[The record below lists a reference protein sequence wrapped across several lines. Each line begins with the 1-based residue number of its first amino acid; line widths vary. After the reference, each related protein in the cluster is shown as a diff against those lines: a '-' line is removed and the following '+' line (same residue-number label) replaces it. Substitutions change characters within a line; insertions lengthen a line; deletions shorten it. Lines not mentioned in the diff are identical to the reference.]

1 MIRRCLCRSAALWEI
16 KLIEMIVDFHTHTFP
31 DKIAAATIEKLSRMA
46 HIHPFTDGTAEGLKR
61 SMADA
66 GVTYSVVLPVATNPR
81 QVAGI
86 NRAAAAVNDR
96 EEGLISFGCTHPELE
111 NWKEELDQAARLGLK
126 GIKIHP
132 AYQMVD
138 QNDIRYLRILERA
151 GELGLIVVTHS
162 GLDIGF
168 PGAEQCAPRKIAE
181 AVRQVG
187 PVQLVAAH
195 MGGWRQWKEAEQ
207 LAEFTNVYLDTSFS
221 TGSLTPRS
229 AEDAPDTALELMQAD
244 AFLHMVSLFGVHR
257 ILFGTDSPWSDQ
269 RESIRWL
276 QDLPLPAAD
285 CAAILGANAQG
296 LLQLKK

>member
-16 KLIEMIVDFHTHTFP
+16 RPSEMTVDFHTHTFP

-46 HIHPFTDGTAEGLKR
+46 HIHPFTDGTAEELKR

-66 GVTYSVVLPVATNPR
+66 GVTHSVILPVATHPR

-86 NRAAAAVNDR
+86 NRAAAVVNDR
-96 EEGLISFGCTHPELE
+96 EEGLISFGCMHPDLE
-111 NWKEELDQAARLGLK
+111 NWKEELDKAAQLGLK

-132 AYQMVD
+132 VYQQVD
-138 QNDIRYLRILERA
+138 QNDLRYLRMLERA
-151 GELGLIVVTHS
+151 GELDLIVVTHS

-168 PGAEQCAPRKIAE
+168 PGAKQCAPEKIAD

-187 PVQLVAAH
+187 PVKLVAAH

-207 LAEFTNVYLDTSFS
+207 LVEFPNVYLDTSFS

-229 AEDAPDTALELMQAD
+229 AEDVPDTAHELMQAD

-269 RESIRWL
+269 RESVRWL
-276 QDLPLPAAD
+276 RALPLSVEERD
-285 CAAILGANAQG
+285 AILGGNAQR
-296 LLQLKK
+296 LLRL

>member
-1 MIRRCLCRSAALWEI
+1 
-16 KLIEMIVDFHTHTFP
+16 MIVDFHTHTFP

-46 HIHPFTDGTAEGLKR
+46 HIHPFTDGTAEGLKS

-66 GVTYSVVLPVATNPR
+66 GVTYSVILPVATNPR
-81 QVAGI
+81 QVAAI

-96 EEGLISFGCTHPELE
+96 EEGLISFGCMHPDLE
-111 NWKEELDQAARLGLK
+111 NWREELDQAARLGLR

-151 GELGLIVVTHS
+151 GELELIVVTHS
-162 GLDIGF
+162 GLDIGY
-168 PGAEQCAPRKIAE
+168 PDADQCAPEKIAD

-187 PVQLVAAH
+187 PVKLIAAH
-195 MGGWRQWKEAEQ
+195 MGGWKQWEEAEQ
-207 LAEFTNVYLDTSFS
+207 LAEFPNVFLDTSFS
-221 TGSLTPRS
+221 TGSLTPRTV
-229 AEDAPDTALELMQAD
+229 EDAPSQEPELLQEE
-244 AFLHMVSLFGVHR
+244 AFLRLISLFGVHR

-276 QDLPLPAAD
+276 QALPLSGED
-285 CAAILGANAQG
+285 RAAILGGNAQR
-296 LLQLKK
+296 LLRL